1 MPPSQVR
8 FAVRVFFGV
17 ACELTAVI
25 VSVVFRNFVLAVHLI
40 MSHRTCAVPRALISF
55 SFAIALGLLTAA
67 AHAATIGLNYT
78 GVKLSDGI
86 ALNGGAYV
94 PPDNSGG
101 VGPNHVVQLING
113 AFAVYDKTT
122 GLPSQAFISG
132 RQFWK
137 NAGIDPG
144 PGIANLGVFNQR
156 VLYDPASGRWLAAA
170 LTGES
175 VDNNVLL
182 ARSDTA
188 DPTGHWTAVEF
199 LGNAGGDGKFVDY
212 TRLGVDAN
220 GVYISTD
227 NFNSSAGGSDS
238 ISVFSVPKA
247 DLLAPI
253 PTLANLSR
261 FDAID
266 GGEYGRVIQPVINFG
281 PSTGHEPLLGTSL
294 ASTDVSLFRANITG
308 AAAAGATL
316 SPGSMISVAPYTDPP
331 RGAQPDGTRVLQNL
345 DARFGAN
352 AYQVGHII
360 YAANAVKV
368 GNNSGVHWVMIDDQ
382 SNVVIQEGTL
392 SDPNFDYYQPA
403 ISANANGDIV
413 ISFNR
418 SGFGPDGNISI
429 FAAVGKTV
437 GGVTTF
443 GNPIL
448 LKASTVGN
456 YHNTSNR
463 WGDYTT
469 TIVDP
474 SDPNVFWTFQEYAL
488 ASNAWGTQITQIFVP
503 EPDSLV
509 LAGLALIVLCYLVRR
524 RRRSAAS

>member
-1 MPPSQVR
+1 MSYR
-8 FAVRVFFGV
+8 TSAVRW
-17 ACELTAVI
+17 A
-25 VSVVFRNFVLAVHLI
+25 
-40 MSHRTCAVPRALISF
+40 RT
-55 SFAIALGLLTAA
+55 SFAIAFALGPWTAA
-67 AHAATIGLNYT
+67 TTAATIGLNFT
-78 GVKLSDGI
+78 GVKLSDGL
-86 ALNGGAYV
+86 ALNGGSYS

-101 VGPNHVVQLING
+101 VGPNNIVQLING
-113 AFAVYDKTT
+113 AFAVYDKVT
-122 GLPSQAFISG
+122 GLPSQPFISG
-132 RQFWK
+132 RQFWTA
-137 NAGIDPG
+137 AGIDPG
-144 PGIANLGVFNQR
+144 PGIANLGTFNQR

-170 LTGES
+170 LSGES
-175 VDNNVLL
+175 VNNNVLL

-188 DPTGHWTAVEF
+188 DPMGHWTAVEF

-238 ISVFSVPKA
+238 VSVFSVPKA

-253 PTLANLSR
+253 PTLANMTR
-261 FDAID
+261 YDAID
-266 GGEYGRVIQPVINFG
+266 AGEYGGTIQPIINFG

-294 ASTDVSLFRANITG
+294 ALTDVSLFRSNITG
-308 AAAAGATL
+308 AAAASATL
-316 SPGSMISVAPYTDPP
+316 SPGLMIPVASYTDPP
-331 RGAQPDGTRVLQNL
+331 KGAQPDGTRVLQNL
-345 DARFGAN
+345 DARFSAN

-360 YAANAVKV
+360 YATNAVKV
-368 GNNSGVHWVMIDDQ
+368 GNNSAVHWVMIDDQ
-382 SNVVIQEGTL
+382 TNLVIQEGTL

-443 GNPIL
+443 GSPML
-448 LKASTVGN
+448 LKASPVGN

-463 WGDYTT
+463 WGDYST

-474 SDPNVFWTFQEYAL
+474 SDPNVFWTFQEYAMS
-488 ASNAWGTQITQIFVP
+488 SNAWATQITQIIVP
-503 EPDSLV
+503 EPDGRI
-509 LAGLALIVLCYLVRR
+509 LAGLALVVLCYVVRQRR
-524 RRRSAAS
+524 RAVAS